1 MESAFWTGRG
11 PPSNSVITGISS
23 VVMETHP
30 DLTGYAHALGRAQ
43 AAWRFATPALRRAA
57 ALATISAAWDVF
69 RRDAGAGAVGPAHE
83 TTAAA
88 AQLLF
93 SDDPRRDA
101 VLLWLAD
108 HAAPELA
115 EAAATLAGM
124 VGATRRF
131 GADEHALLDAARDA
145 LAAPDTASGPIARR
159 IPRGAGPGDPV
170 VEPLQILARAVDRL
184 RGDAG
189 FVERSGDAVQ
199 LPLPGGTLSHYVPA
213 DPAGCWALNLALL
226 GRGAQ
231 PAGTFSPPGL
241 VSRALFRRDL
251 EPDEIAVQLTEG
263 ARLAWSGAYHRL
275 LGLEPE
281 LDRGREA
288 LAHLSR
294 NARTR
299 DAWLLVAALTACTR
313 THIARAL
320 GLSRAGADIQANALA
335 DAGLATLG
343 AGGRI
348 TWAPARTIDTVPAP
362 LDQGPLADAVSDLDA
377 RLAEIDR
384 LLART
389 AR

>member
-1 MESAFWTGRG
+1 MDA
-11 PPSNSVITGISS
+11 PL
-23 VVMETHP
+23 

-43 AAWRFATPALRRAA
+43 AAWRFAGAGLRRAA
-57 ALATISAAWDVF
+57 ALASVPAAWGVF
-69 RRDAGAGAVGPAHE
+69 RRDAGAGAVDPAHE
-83 TTAAA
+83 TSAA
-88 AQLLF
+88 LLF

-101 VLLWLAD
+101 VLLWLAN
-108 HAAPELA
+108 HGARELA

-145 LAAPDTASGPIARR
+145 LAAPDTASGPIATR
-159 IPRGAGPGDPV
+159 IARGAGSGDPV
-170 VEPLQILARAVDRL
+170 VEPLQILARAVDQL
-184 RGDAG
+184 RGDDG
-189 FVERSGDAVQ
+189 FVESEGVEVRHD
-199 LPLPGGTLSHYVPA
+199 LPGGTLRRTVA
-213 DPAGCWALNLALL
+213 AEPAGGWALNFAPL

-241 VSRALFRRDL
+241 VSRTLFRRDL
-251 EPDEIAVQLTEG
+251 ETNEIAVHLAEG
-263 ARLAWSGAYHRL
+263 ARLAWSGGYDRL

-313 THIARAL
+313 TQLARTL
-320 GLSRAGADIQANALA
+320 GLSRARADIQANALA
-335 DAGLATLG
+335 DAGLSTLS
-343 AGGRI
+343 AGGKI
-348 TWAPARTIDTVPAP
+348 AWARARTRQDTAPAP
-362 LDQGPLADAVSDLDA
+362 LDQGPLGDAVSDLDA
-377 RLAEIDR
+377 SLAEIDR

-389 AR
+389 AG